1 MFKISDECCNRD
13 KKQFCICVIVVFPKW
28 AMVFYGGFFGC
39 DWNLPRVLFGN
50 YMILWSKL
58 TISVNCSEINLFFSK
73 TILNNITHWYCKII
87 VYILVYVQSSER
99 MVVFFLSLIN
109 FFFYGFKKKRI
120 NTFVFLYFVFLFIF
134 SERTI
139 EKVHCNV
146 NDL

>member
-1 MFKISDECCNRD
+1 MSAATETKNSF
-13 KKQFCICVIVVFPKW
+13 VYVFSLFSLNGQR
-28 AMVFYGGFFGC
+28 VFYGVFFCC

-50 YMILWSKL
+50 YMILWLKL
-58 TISVNCSEINLFFSK
+58 TISVNCSEMNLFFSK

-87 VYILVYVQSSER
+87 VFILVYLQSSER
-99 MVVFFLSLIN
+99 MVVFFKVWLIC
-109 FFFYGFKKKRI
+109 FFYGFKKKRI

>member
-1 MFKISDECCNRD
+1 MLQQRQKTVLYMCL
-13 KKQFCICVIVVFPKW
+13 VVFPKW
-28 AMVFYGGFFGC
+28 AMVFYGGFFCC

-50 YMILWSKL
+50 YMILWLKL
-58 TISVNCSEINLFFSK
+58 TISVNCSEMNLFSQK
-73 TILNNITHWYCKII
+73 P
-87 VYILVYVQSSER
+87 
-99 MVVFFLSLIN
+99 FLTTSLIDIVKSLSIFWFMYN
-109 FFFYGFKKKRI
+109 HQRGWLFFFYGFKKKRI